1 MATDETTT
9 SAMEDVL
16 WSYSRVVR
24 TASSERWLVQLHKI
38 GLVAQIDYHFGP
50 GVEATVVLL
59 KELSDADLMQLLRFV
74 DRDLLA
80 FLEMDTAR
88 APFELS
94 HVSTEVVH
102 HIIDGTIRE
111 IDGSPAWVSQVR
123 DE

>member
-1 MATDETTT
+1 MD
-9 SAMEDVL
+9 DVL

-24 TASSERWLVQLHKI
+24 TPTSERWLVQLHKV

-50 GVEATVVLL
+50 AVEATVVVL
-59 KELSDADLMQLLRFV
+59 KQLSDADLTQLLSFV

-80 FLEMDTAR
+80 FLELDTGR
-88 APFELS
+88 VPFELGGAPTQ
-94 HVSTEVVH
+94 VIH
-102 HIIDGTIRE
+102 HIIEGTLRE